1 MKARLPQGMGGG
13 PGNLQSMVRQAQKI
27 QDQMKQKQAEIE
39 EMDFQTT
46 SGGGMVEVVISGKK
60 EIKSLNLKP
69 EIVDPEDIEMLQD
82 MIIAAVNEAIRKVE
96 DTTNEQMEKIS
107 GALNIPGLV

>member
-1 MKARLPQGMGGG
+1 MHFVGEEQNLSRLGGLWLQLHRHIPQGLL
-13 PGNLQSMVRQAQKI
+13 PAVAENQLVKRLIKPLILAGNHDNLKI
-27 QDQMKQKQAEIE
+27 QVHLDN
-39 EMDFQTT
+39 
-46 SGGGMVEVVISGKK
+46 VV
-60 EIKSLNLKP
+60 
-69 EIVDPEDIEMLQD
+69 VDPEDIEMLQD